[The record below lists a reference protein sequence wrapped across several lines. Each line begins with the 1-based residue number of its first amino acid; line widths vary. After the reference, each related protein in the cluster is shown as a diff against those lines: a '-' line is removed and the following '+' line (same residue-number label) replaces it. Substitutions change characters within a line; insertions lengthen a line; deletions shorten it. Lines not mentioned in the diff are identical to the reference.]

1 MVISR
6 QNKRL
11 GTILLGSLSLLLIPL
26 IAMNYSSQ
34 VQWGVFDFL
43 IAGVLL
49 MGTGVAIEIVIR
61 KIRTR
66 NSRILVIAGVLLLL
80 LLLWAELA
88 VGLFGSPIGGS

>member
-1 MVISR
+1 
-6 QNKRL
+6 
-11 GTILLGSLSLLLIPL
+11 
-26 IAMNYSSQ
+26 MNYSSQ